1 MKRIIRRI
9 ICVVMLLC
17 VFSVNPIH
25 CSALSPFDVRRI
37 AQEEA
42 RNAVNSVIYD
52 KMGVGPMSEGA
63 YNWAN
68 IRADESVNRA
78 VGQLLPRIE
87 ALEKSSGASS
97 QDISNLNNKVD
108 DTNNKIDQNS
118 EKVDN
123 VQKSIDDL
131 NKKSDNSDG
140 STVTGVR
147 KILTAFIELANK
159 IWDSIGMIF
168 YGASFGENIG
178 LLGYF
183 GFQIDINSYVNSNVY
198 TVMKTLAYS
207 LVLLFFSVN
216 MIETTIKYE
225 SVSLKGFIVMT
236 IRIVIAKK
244 LIDNCPKIC
253 TSIIKIVRDTIGQ
266 MWETKEVDLSDVMG
280 KDILDKILNIG
291 QSKLPFIGEI
301 VDAILALVTA
311 VPIILMSLS
320 AFIVGAIILV
330 KILLWSVDMVIL
342 VSVSP
347 AFVACWSSDVTK
359 QYFKNFIVTFIQA
372 SLQLLY
378 MAIVFFLFQTFLATT
393 VPDGDDMIMY
403 MVRFVPNLI
412 VMIAMAIMMIKPPKF
427 LTNMLR

>member
-1 MKRIIRRI
+1 
-9 ICVVMLLC
+9 
-17 VFSVNPIH
+17 
-25 CSALSPFDVRRI
+25 
-37 AQEEA
+37 
-42 RNAVNSVIYD
+42 
-52 KMGVGPMSEGA
+52 
-63 YNWAN
+63 
-68 IRADESVNRA
+68 
-78 VGQLLPRIE
+78 
-87 ALEKSSGASS
+87 
-97 QDISNLNNKVD
+97 
-108 DTNNKIDQNS
+108 
-118 EKVDN
+118 
-123 VQKSIDDL
+123 
-131 NKKSDNSDG
+131 
-140 STVTGVR
+140 
-147 KILTAFIELANK
+147 
-159 IWDSIGMIF
+159 MIF

-178 LLGYF
+178 LLEYF
-183 GFQIDINSYVNSNVY
+183 NFQIDINSYVNSNVY

-280 KDILDKILNIG
+280 KDTILDKILNVG
-291 QSKLPFIGEI
+291 QSKLPFVGEI
-301 VDAILALVTA
+301 VDAILVLVAA

-378 MAIVFFLFQTFLATT
+378 MAIVFFLFKTFLATT
-393 VPDGDDMIMY
+393 VPDGDNMVIY

>member
-9 ICVVMLLC
+9 ICAVMLLC
-17 VFSVNPIH
+17 VFLVNPIH
-25 CSALSPFDVRRI
+25 CSALSPFDEQMVRHI
-37 AQEEA
+37 AKEEA
-42 RNAVNSVIYD
+42 KNVVDSVIYNI
-52 KMGVGPMSEGA
+52 MGPEVGPMSVGA

-68 IRADESVNRA
+68 KRADESLNSA

-97 QDISNLNNKVD
+97 QDISNL
-108 DTNNKIDQNS
+108 NNKIDQNS

-147 KILTAFIELANK
+147 KVLIAFIELANK
-159 IWDSIGMIF
+159 IWNSIGMIF

-178 LLGYF
+178 LLEYF
-183 GFQIDINSYVNSNVY
+183 NFQIDINSYVNSNVY

-280 KDILDKILNIG
+280 KDTILDKILNVG
-291 QSKLPFIGEI
+291 QSKLPFVGEI
-301 VDAILALVTA
+301 VDAILVLVAA

-378 MAIVFFLFQTFLATT
+378 MAIVFFLFKTFLATT
-393 VPDGDDMIMY
+393 VPDGDNMVIY